1 MGARRFRIK
10 RRPAAGHPPRR
21 EGERIS
27 LLRAQRP
34 NPAAILFSKAGIA
47 HAAPLSRKPHEDNDC
62 RRRPFRRARCR
73 SGSRAVAAPT
83 QISLDNRRAAL
94 LTALTVS
101 DSEGKVVGQLSRP
114 LAGGKKGVLRLTRGK
129 GCEMSVSARFDDEG
143 EVDETVNLCREK
155 VLRFT
160 E

>member
-1 MGARRFRIK
+1 MSLVLLPLREKETMPLTPCTTPEHARN
-10 RRPAAGHPPRR
+10 P
-21 EGERIS
+21 
-27 LLRAQRP
+27 LLK
-34 NPAAILFSKAGIA
+34 SAGIA
-47 HAAPLSRKPHEDNDC
+47 HAGASTEETSMKTTIASAALFVALAAVPAQAQSRP
-62 RRRPFRRARCR
+62 PA
-73 SGSRAVAAPT
+73 
-83 QISLDNRRAAL
+83 QINLDNQRAAL

-101 DSEGKVVGQLSRP
+101 DSEGKVVGQLTRP

-129 GCEMSVSARFDDEG
+129 GCEMSISARFDDEG

>member
-1 MGARRFRIK
+1 MQTTIAGA
-10 RRPAAGHPPRR
+10 A
-21 EGERIS
+21 
-27 LLRAQRP
+27 
-34 NPAAILFSKAGIA
+34 LFVALA
-47 HAAPLSRKPHEDNDC
+47 AAPALAQSRP
-62 RRRPFRRARCR
+62 PA
-73 SGSRAVAAPT
+73 
-83 QISLDNRRAAL
+83 QINLDNQRAAL

-129 GCEMSVSARFDDEG
+129 GCEMSVSARFDDEA
-143 EVDETVNLCREK
+143 EIDETVNLCREK